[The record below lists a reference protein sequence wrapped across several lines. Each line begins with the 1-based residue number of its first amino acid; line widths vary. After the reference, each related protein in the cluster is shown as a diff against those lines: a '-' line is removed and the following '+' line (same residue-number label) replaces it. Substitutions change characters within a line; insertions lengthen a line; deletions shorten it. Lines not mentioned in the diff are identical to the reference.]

1 MSVFT
6 KKSTVIITCHKR
18 VSGYLAQEV
27 TDLGFIIEETFV
39 TGVRLFATI
48 NDCIKLNLNL
58 RCASQVLYSIKQF
71 EAEHT
76 DAIYRHLLNFAWE
89 DILAYAAG
97 CIIVLWWETR
107 FNKRQKITHP
117 DRSNSHHY

>member
-39 TGVRLFATI
+39 TG
-48 NDCIKLNLNL
+48 ND
-58 RCASQVLYSIKQF
+58 Y
-71 EAEHT
+71 
-76 DAIYRHLLNFAWE
+76 
-89 DILAYAAG
+89 G
-97 CIIVLWWETR
+97 R
-107 FNKRQKITHP
+107 FLCKYTH
-117 DRSNSHHY
+117 REVKGKTW